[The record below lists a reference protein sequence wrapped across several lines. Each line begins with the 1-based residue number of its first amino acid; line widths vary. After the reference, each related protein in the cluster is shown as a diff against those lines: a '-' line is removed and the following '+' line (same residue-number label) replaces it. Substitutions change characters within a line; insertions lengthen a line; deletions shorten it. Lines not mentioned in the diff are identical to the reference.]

1 MKCQFGSGI
10 YFTNFKRQMIC
21 LLDLQWEGGAF
32 QFVVAH
38 V

>member
-1 MKCQFGSGI
+1 MKRLFGSAI
-10 YFTNFKRQMIC
+10 YFTNFTRQMIC

-32 QFVVAH
+32 QFAVAQ

>member
-1 MKCQFGSGI
+1 MKCQFGLGI
-10 YFTNFKRQMIC
+10 YFRNFKRQMIC
-21 LLDLQWEGGAF
+21 LLDLQWECGAF